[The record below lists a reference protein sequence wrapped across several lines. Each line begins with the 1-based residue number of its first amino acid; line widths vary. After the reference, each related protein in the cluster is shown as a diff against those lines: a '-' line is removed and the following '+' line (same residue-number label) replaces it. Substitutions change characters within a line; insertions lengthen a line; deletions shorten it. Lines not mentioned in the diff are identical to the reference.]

1 MGAGEGL
8 IIRLINSK
16 HNQAGLWQQIPQGCL
31 QWPTSVLCTA
41 VSGAETVLEIDPN

>member
-8 IIRLINSK
+8 RIRLIDSK
-16 HNQAGLWQQIPQGCL
+16 HNQAGLWQRIPHGCL
-31 QWPTSVLCTA
+31 QWPISVLCAA